1 MGPDEG
7 YDDCLVFGW
16 RWQVPTSTGSRLW
29 MHAMGMHPR
38 GFITVGPHAVTDE
51 VAVLELGV
59 HVEMEMAVQEMAI
72 AGEHWVDL
80 GDYLA
85 GLLTEEDWE

>member
-38 GFITVGPHAVTDE
+38 GFITVGPHAVTD
-51 VAVLELGV
+51 VDGV
-59 HVEMEMAVQEMAI
+59 CGHIESAHA
-72 AGEHWVDL
+72 DL
-80 GDYLA
+80 IEA
-85 GLLTEEDWE
+85 E